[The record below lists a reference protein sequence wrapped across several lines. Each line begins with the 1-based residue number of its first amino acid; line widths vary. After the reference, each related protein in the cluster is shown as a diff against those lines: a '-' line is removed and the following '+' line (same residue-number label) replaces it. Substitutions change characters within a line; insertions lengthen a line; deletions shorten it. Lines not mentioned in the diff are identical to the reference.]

1 MNVSG
6 ETFGAGVAEA
16 AGPVA
21 PTRPYFWSLW
31 RELWENRFVS
41 VGPLVVA
48 CVVMIAT
55 LITSM
60 VTLSRSV
67 AKVADPQLSDVH
79 SAAFKGFS
87 IAPAPIMFA
96 SFLIGFFY
104 CIDALY
110 GERRDRSILFWKSLP
125 LSDRT
130 VVLAKMS
137 IPMMILPLIA
147 LALSIA
153 VQAILLLFT
162 TVALGASGVSI
173 AEVWGRLKFFYG
185 IPIMVYGLAVHA
197 LWFAPIYG
205 WFLLVSSWSRRA
217 PVVWAVLPVL
227 AIGAVERIVFDS
239 SHFAKLLGYRMTGA
253 MKEAFDFKSKA
264 QEGDVDHYSQLLV
277 TNFLATP
284 GLWLGLA
291 FAAVCLA
298 LAVRMR
304 QLREPV

>member
-1 MNVSG
+1 VNVS
-6 ETFGAGVAEA
+6 EEMLEAGVGAS
-16 AGPVA
+16 PKVA
-21 PTRPYFWSLW
+21 RQRPYFRSLR

-48 CVVMIAT
+48 CVVVFAT
-55 LITSM
+55 LISTM

-67 AKVADPQLSDVH
+67 AKVANPGIADVH
-79 SAAFKGFS
+79 SAVFKGFS
-87 IAPAPIMFA
+87 VAPAPIMFA
-96 SFLIGFFY
+96 SFLVGFFY

-137 IPMMILPLIA
+137 VPMMLLPLIA

-153 VQAILLLFT
+153 VQAILLVAT
-162 TVALGASGVSI
+162 TLALGASGVPL
-173 AEVWGRLKFFYG
+173 APAWDRLHFFTG
-185 IPIMVYGLAVHA
+185 IPIMVYGLTVHA

-205 WFLLVSSWSRRA
+205 WLLLVSAWSRRA
-217 PVVWAVLPVL
+217 PIVWAVLPVL
-227 AIGAVERIVFDS
+227 AIGIVERIVFSS
-239 SHFAKLLGYRMTGA
+239 SHWAKLLGYRFTGA
-253 MKEAFDFKSKA
+253 MKEGFDFKSKA
-264 QEGDVDHYSQLLV
+264 HEGDVTHYSQLLV
-277 TNFLATP
+277 ANFLTTP

-291 FAAVCLA
+291 FAALCLA
-298 LAVRMR
+298 GAVRMR